1 MRKTLQLWAVVTGL
15 LLVPAAWAVT
25 SNLQLVGLAVH
36 QETGR
41 EIYLGAIHVDRLVPP
56 PEDLMQ
62 FTGTKAMEYRVVARR
77 TSIRS
82 LLGSILLQAELASG
96 RSADAA
102 TARFIDVIMTRVQG
116 SLYAGDA
123 LDIALNEN
131 NDTVAFLNGHE
142 LARSDAGEVFDY
154 LLLGW
159 LGEKGA
165 SADFR
170 TTLLAPDIDESLLA
184 AYRAHEASAE
194 RIATIGTWLAPASD
208 TPPEPDAQLEP
219 ATLAA
224 PADPIAD
231 NSIPAAETA
240 TDPVA
245 QAETALPAPT
255 QPASEATA
263 AVATVATLDRAE
275 PLPASI
281 TADQPEAPTPT
292 DTRAANDVVQLAAI
306 SPQGSLLTP
315 DPTLS
320 QALSLAEYSQ
330 RLAEFN
336 SMIMRKVYSS
346 IRYPKSAVRRNLE
359 GQLELDLHLNAD
371 GSLREAVVARGSGH
385 KTLDAAAIRAAENAF
400 ASGALA
406 GIDEVAIS
414 EYGSDNGQLTVPV
427 PVSFKLME

>member
-1 MRKTLQLWAVVTGL
+1 MRKTLQLWAVLTGL

-41 EIYLGAIHVDRLVPP
+41 EIYLGAIHVDKLVPP

-96 RSADAA
+96 QSADAA
-102 TARFIDVIMTRVQG
+102 TGRFIDVIMTRVQG

-142 LARSDAGEVFDY
+142 LARSDSGEVFDY

-184 AYRAHEASAE
+184 AYQAHEASAE

-208 TPPEPDAQLEP
+208 TPPEPEAQLET
-219 ATLAA
+219 ATLTA

-231 NSIPAAETA
+231 NTLPAAETA
-240 TDPVA
+240 ADPVA
-245 QAETALPAPT
+245 QLPAPT

-275 PLPASI
+275 SLPASI
-281 TADQPEAPTPT
+281 TAAQPEAPTPT

-346 IRYPKSAVRRNLE
+346 IRYPRSAVRRNLE

-400 ASGALA
+400 AGGALD

-414 EYGSDNGQLTVPV
+414 EYGSNNGQLTVPV

>member
-1 MRKTLQLWAVVTGL
+1 MKKTLQRWAVLTGL
-15 LLVPAAWAVT
+15 LMVPSAWAVT
-25 SNLQLVGLAVH
+25 SDLQLVGLAVH

-41 EIYLGAIHVDRLVPP
+41 EIYLGAIHVDKLVPP
-56 PEDLMQ
+56 PEDLTR

-96 RSADAA
+96 RSADVA
-102 TARFIDVIMTRVQG
+102 TAGFVDVIMTRVQG

-123 LDIALNEN
+123 LDITLNEN
-131 NDTVAFLNGHE
+131 NETVASLNGHE
-142 LARSDAGEVFDY
+142 LARSDTGDVFDY

-159 LGEKGA
+159 LGETGA

-170 TTLLAPDIDESLLA
+170 TTLLAPDIDQSLLA
-184 AYRAHEASAE
+184 AYRAHEPSAE
-194 RIATIGTWLAPASD
+194 RVATIGAWLAPES
-208 TPPEPDAQLEP
+208 PPEPETLVA
-219 ATLAA
+219 ATA
-224 PADPIAD
+224 PIAD
-231 NSIPAAETA
+231 NAMLAADPA

-245 QAETALPAPT
+245 PAETALQFPAQATTEP
-255 QPASEATA
+255 TA
-263 AVATVATLDRAE
+263 AVATVAALDRAE
-275 PLPASI
+275 SMPASI
-281 TADQPEAPTPT
+281 TEAQPEAPALT
-292 DTRAANDVVQLAAI
+292 DNRIATDVVQLAAI

-320 QALSLAEYSQ
+320 EALSLAEYSQ

-336 SMIMRKVYSS
+336 AMIMRKVYSS

-359 GQLELDLHLNAD
+359 GHLELDLHLNAD

-385 KTLDAAAIRAAENAF
+385 KTLDAAAIRAAESAF
-400 ASGALA
+400 AGGVLD
-406 GIDEVAIS
+406 GIDEVAVS
-414 EYGSDNGQLTVPV
+414 EYGGNSGQLTVPV